1 MAARARATEWLPV
14 RCGLVAG
21 AAARAGGRGSAAKWR
36 QVWGSAGGRRGRA
49 LGARTGWTHS
59 ARSSLASADGSE
71 APEVSPGVRL
81 GQGPAV
87 GPCRGEHAQ
96 ARRQALAAQARAR
109 AGRAGFQA
117 WALIHGSETFTP

>member
-14 RCGLVAG
+14 RCGLAAG

-87 GPCRGEHAQ
+87 GQ
-96 ARRQALAAQARAR
+96 LWALAEVSMRRPDDRPSQPRLAHVRVGLAFRP
-109 AGRAGFQA
+109 G
-117 WALIHGSETFTP
+117 H